1 MTERAAFMETEWQFV
16 ADDLAAVREWLEN
29 EAPDPF
35 SVCAEPERTQDDEYW
50 DTGGWLVWRAGF
62 ACRVRRQGETA
73 ELTLKELS
81 GGEANLRRRRE
92 LNEPI
97 AGPGGLDGAIARS
110 AGEASRLL
118 RRLAGPHTLR
128 PVASLTTH
136 RTTLPLAD
144 ADGPLGTI
152 ALDRTTVGQ
161 GWRAHNLLRV
171 EVEVGEGDL
180 DRAAPFVT
188 ALRDGAGLRPALSGK
203 LAAAL
208 AAAGASPGWEPRP
221 LGSMTF
227 DRESTLGEIAYAI
240 LRREYLRFVQ
250 HEPVARLGEDVEG
263 VHQMRVSARRLRAAI
278 ETFREALPAGLV
290 AQAGEL
296 RWFTHALGDMRDL
309 DVQRERLA
317 RLASPVDP
325 KAVAALDAILREHY
339 EAAREAMLAALD
351 SKRYVA
357 MVDSLDELLRA
368 GVVGDRGDGP
378 ALESAPGLIR
388 AWRRR
393 VRRAGD
399 AIEANTP
406 HEAYHQLR
414 LKTKA
419 LRYAI
424 EFFAPL
430 YGEPAEAYGRQMAR
444 LQRLLGDHQDAIV
457 AADLY
462 QRLASDEGERLGR
475 SGVRAARELAAN
487 AAAEAEGYRW
497 KFPKRYA
504 RLRGRAWKGLR
515 AAMLNS

>member
-1 MTERAAFMETEWQFV
+1 METEWQFV
-16 ADDLAAVREWLEN
+16 ADDLAAVRGWLEN
-29 EAPDPF
+29 DIPAPF
-35 SVCAEPERTQDDEYW
+35 RVSAEPERAQDDEYW

-62 ACRVRRQGETA
+62 ACRVRRQGESA

-92 LNEPI
+92 LNEP
-97 AGPGGLDGAIARS
+97 LDGLGGIEGASARP

-118 RRLAGPHTLR
+118 RRLAGPHALR

-136 RTTLPLAD
+136 RTTLSLAD
-144 ADGPLGTI
+144 AGGPLGAI
-152 ALDRTTVGQ
+152 ALDRTTVGE
-161 GWRAHNLLRV
+161 GWRAHDLLRV
-171 EVEVGEGDL
+171 EVEVDERHL
-180 DRAAPFVT
+180 DRTAPFVE
-188 ALRDGAGLRPALSGK
+188 ALREGAGLRPALSGK

-240 LRREYLRFVQ
+240 LRREYLHFVQ

-278 ETFREALPAGLV
+278 ETFREALPAALV
-290 AQAGEL
+290 EQGGEL
-296 RWFTHALGDMRDL
+296 RWLTHALGDMRDL

-325 KAVAALDAILREHY
+325 KVVAALDAILREQY
-339 EAAREAMLAALD
+339 EQARETMLAALD

-357 MVDSLDELLRA
+357 MVDSLADLLRRGAA
-368 GVVGDRGDGP
+368 GGAGDVP
-378 ALESAPGLIR
+378 ALEGAPGLIR
-388 AWRRR
+388 GWRRR

-487 AAAEAEGYRW
+487 ATAEAEGYRW

>member
-16 ADDLAAVREWLEN
+16 ADDLAAVREWLEH

-35 SVCAEPERTQDDEYW
+35 RVCAGPERTQDDEYW

-62 ACRVRRQGETA
+62 ACRVRRQGESA

-97 AGPGGLDGAIARS
+97 AGAGGLDGAIARS
-110 AGEASRLL
+110 GGDASRLL

-136 RTTLPLAD
+136 RTSLSLAD
-144 ADGPLGTI
+144 AGGPLGTI

-161 GWRAHNLLRV
+161 GWRAHDLLRV
-171 EVEVGEGDL
+171 EVEVGEGDIG
-180 DRAAPFVT
+180 RAAPFVT

-221 LGSMTF
+221 LGPMAV
-227 DRESTLGEIAYAI
+227 DRGSTLGEVAYAV
-240 LRREYLRFVQ
+240 LRRDFLHLVEN
-250 HEPVARLGEDVEG
+250 EPIARLGEDIEG
-263 VHQMRVSARRLRAAI
+263 VHQMRVATRRLRAAVD
-278 ETFREALPAGLV
+278 TFREALPAELV
-290 AQAGEL
+290 EQGGEL
-296 RWFTHALGDMRDL
+296 QWLTRALGDVRDL
-309 DVQRERLA
+309 DVQRERLQ
-317 RLASPVDP
+317 RLAAPVDP

-357 MVDSLDELLRA
+357 IVDSLDELLRA
-368 GVVGDRGDGP
+368 GVVGDKGDRP

-388 AWRRR
+388 GWRRR

-399 AIEANTP
+399 AIAANTP

-457 AADLY
+457 AVALY
-462 QRLASDEGERLGR
+462 QRLASEERERLGP
-475 SGVRAARELAAN
+475 SGVRAANELAAN

-515 AAMLNS
+515 VAMLDS